1 MMNEHWWLKGLTSQK
16 HLASKRG
23 HRITNSSTLS
33 AKSTGLATSQV
44 KSHIELSSHEMC
56 SEQIDKSP
64 VVCRDR
70 SVSRQANRFEVTSVE
85 IEVCYADALRRSS
98 DRLQLQK

>member
-1 MMNEHWWLKGLTSQK
+1 MAQLFNDERALVVE
-16 HLASKRG
+16 RF
-23 HRITNSSTLS
+23 
-33 AKSTGLATSQV
+33 
-44 KSHIELSSHEMC
+44 
-56 SEQIDKSP
+56 DKSR